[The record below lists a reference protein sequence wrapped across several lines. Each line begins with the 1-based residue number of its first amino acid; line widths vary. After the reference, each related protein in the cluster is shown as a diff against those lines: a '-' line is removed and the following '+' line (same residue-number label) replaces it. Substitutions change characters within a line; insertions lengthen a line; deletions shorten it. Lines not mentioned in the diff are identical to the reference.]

1 MFLVLTSRKFLEA
14 LGSGIGTG
22 LVICHSFSVSNNVVI
37 FEEKFDSESVCTVPF
52 VMMMPLNVN
61 LLIKDSIKHGISVQ
75 S

>member
-1 MFLVLTSRKFLEA
+1 MFLVLTSRKFQEA

-22 LVICHSFSVSNNVVI
+22 LVFCHSFLVSNNVVI

-52 VMMMPLNVN
+52 VMMMPLNVD